1 MSQFHFLFDSSALLK
16 RYNKDEKGHEFVN
29 QIFAKLNV
37 ITVHFPEICIS
48 EILQSFHRKVKE
60 RRISSRTQEILKKSF
75 LEDIKQRLICIY
87 HLSDRDII
95 GVDQIIP
102 KAWLGNM
109 ESKPKAGAM
118 DCSVISSAVRFR
130 EVMSG
135 VFLVSSDEG
144 MNIIAK
150 AMNIKIIDPENCTIK
165 KLKNLIQ
172 QKKTYPMRKILRMK
186 RKSAS

>member
-16 RYNKDEKGHEFVN
+16 RYDKDEKGHEFVN
-29 QIFAKLNV
+29 QIFAKLNI
-37 ITVHFPEICIS
+37 ITVHFPEICIP

-60 RRISSRTQEILKKSF
+60 KRISSGAREVLKKSF

-102 KAWLGNM
+102 KAWSGNM
-109 ESKPKAGAM
+109 ISKPKIGAV
-118 DCSVISSAVRFR
+118 DCSVVSTAVRFR

-135 VFLVSSDEG
+135 VFLVSSDAG
-144 MNIIAK
+144 MNNIAK
-150 AMNIKIIDPENCTIK
+150 NMIKVIDPENYTIK
-165 KLKNLIQ
+165 KLNNLIR
-172 QKKTYPMRKILRMK
+172 QKKAYPRRKILRMK